1 MNVQRLVGRD
11 RISPRNTIRHI
22 TYSPSPAKECA
33 CVVQQPASHLSKE
46 LQRRHKVPTLRSSSN
61 SKQLQP
67 QRRAAEEEEDA
78 SAGEVGEG
86 RETAAE
92 RKRSGDGSKTVG
104 VAGSKP
110 RRNCRRPRKDGGG
123 DHARISLGGRN
134 ARGSRQL
141 WWLLLAAAA
150 AGEVLVAR
158 GERTRRLRHQQPV
171 IVAAAAARRFDVD
184 ESYEYSLE

>member
-1 MNVQRLVGRD
+1 MNVQRVVGRD

-22 TYSPSPAKECA
+22 TYSPSPFAKECA

-110 RRNCRRPRKDGGG
+110 RRNRRRPRKDGGG
-123 DHARISLGGRN
+123 DHAGISLAEMRE
-134 ARGSRQL
+134 AQ
-141 WWLLLAAAA
+141 AAVVAA
-150 AGEVLVAR
+150 AGCCCRRRGAR
-158 GERTRRLRHQQPV
+158 G
-171 IVAAAAARRFDVD
+171 ARRAHSKVASPATGDRRCR
-184 ESYEYSLE
+184 SSAPI

>member
-1 MNVQRLVGRD
+1 MNVQRVVGRD

-22 TYSPSPAKECA
+22 TYSPSPFAKECA

-67 QRRAAEEEEDA
+67 QRRAAEEEEA
-78 SAGEVGEG
+78 TSAGEVGEG
-86 RETAAE
+86 RETAGE

-110 RRNCRRPRKDGGG
+110 RRNRRRPRKDGGG
-123 DHARISLGGRN
+123 DHAGISHGRN
-134 ARGSRQL
+134 ARGSSSCGGCC
-141 WWLLLAAAA
+141 WLLLPQARCSWRAASA
-150 AGEVLVAR
+150 
-158 GERTRRLRHQQPV
+158 
-171 IVAAAAARRFDVD
+171 
-184 ESYEYSLE
+184 LEGCVTSSR